1 MSLILPK
8 SCLVPNAIFTSL
20 FAQGHKAQWPPFS
33 LSLPFIDSPNSKTN
47 PVKSLP
53 RASLRLLQ
61 NMAPPYT
68 TAATATIPEIHG
80 QGHPWSGTLEL
91 HRRMFAL

>member
-1 MSLILPK
+1 MASFLSL
-8 SCLVPNAIFTSL
+8 
-20 FAQGHKAQWPPFS
+20 S

-68 TAATATIPEIHG
+68 TAVATIPEIHG